1 MAHVHK
7 TLANDIANGF
17 KNLGKTCAVCGAHLE
32 PGEKVY
38 LQEDEA
44 KLMTMP
50 KNGKP
55 AGVPVICANCK

>member
-1 MAHVHK
+1 MGE
-7 TLANDIANGF
+7 IADSMINGEV
-17 KNLGKTCAVCGAHLE
+17 CALCGVYLE

-38 LQEDEA
+38 LQEDDT

-55 AGVPVICANCK
+55 AGVSVLCAHCK

>member
-1 MAHVHK
+1 MARVHK
-7 TLANDIANGF
+7 ALANDIANGF
-17 KNLGKTCAVCGAHLE
+17 KNLGKTCAQCGAILD

-38 LQEDEA
+38 LQEDET

>member
-1 MAHVHK
+1 MANFVNAMLK
-7 TLANDIANGF
+7 VANAMTNGA
-17 KNLGKTCAVCGAHLE
+17 LCSCCGSVLE
-32 PGEKVY
+32 PEEKVY
-38 LQEDEA
+38 LQEDDT

>member
-1 MAHVHK
+1 MREKAD
-7 TLANDIANGF
+7 AIMNGEI
-17 KNLGKTCAVCGAHLE
+17 CAVCGAYLE
-32 PGEKVY
+32 PGEKVC

-55 AGVPVICANCK
+55 AGIPVICANCK

>member
-1 MAHVHK
+1 MGLNPTAAILK
-7 TLANDIANGF
+7 LADAMTNGE
-17 KNLGKTCAVCGAHLE
+17 LCSTCGSTLE

-38 LQEDEA
+38 LQEDET

>member
-1 MAHVHK
+1 MANVVNAMLK
-7 TLANDIANGF
+7 VADAMTNGI
-17 KNLGKTCAVCGAHLE
+17 LCSTCGSALE

-38 LQEDEA
+38 LQEDDT